1 MSETLHSKERVRATT
16 EVSRTLTAL
25 SAAWRDRRYEDLADF
40 FGDDM
45 VVVREPVRHV

>member
-40 FGDDM
+40 FADDM